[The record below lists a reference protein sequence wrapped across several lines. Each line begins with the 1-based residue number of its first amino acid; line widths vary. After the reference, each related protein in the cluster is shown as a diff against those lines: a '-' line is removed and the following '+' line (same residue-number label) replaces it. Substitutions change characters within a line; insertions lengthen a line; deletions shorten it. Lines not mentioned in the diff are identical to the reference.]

1 MMVLNQRKLNHFEA
15 QALTDKSNR
24 PPY

>member
-1 MMVLNQRKLNHFEA
+1 MVLNQRKLNHFEA